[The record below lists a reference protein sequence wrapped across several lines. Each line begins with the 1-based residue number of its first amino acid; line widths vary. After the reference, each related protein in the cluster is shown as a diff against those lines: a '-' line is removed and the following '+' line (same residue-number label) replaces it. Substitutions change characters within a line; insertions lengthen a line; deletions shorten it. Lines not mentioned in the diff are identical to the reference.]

1 MDTITSFIIF
11 LGLTFTLVG
20 TMFSIIVF
28 CMLLYVR
35 IKNSCIRVDEIDI
48 LIDGGE
54 NGDEMENFVK
64 L

>member
-1 MDTITSFIIF
+1 MDTITTFIIF

-35 IKNSCIRVDEIDI
+35 IKNNCNKVDEIQL
-48 LIDGGE
+48 LIEGGE
-54 NGDEMENFVK
+54 NGDEMEDFVK